1 MCAFL
6 RCCTRCLRYIC
17 IIVDPNAGMG
27 MNKWSKCV
35 CMFVFMNVWAS
46 QTSVIIGFIDV
57 ASIECPGG
65 FLFACALVREPPT
78 SLPYIMRWWVVIRA
92 LKTTTQLELA
102 VRSNSV
108 SASWGM
114 FTFISLVQ
122 WIRSG
127 RGKKRRTKSYTTAEN
142 KEQWWEKLLKVW

>member
-1 MCAFL
+1 M
-6 RCCTRCLRYIC
+6 
-17 IIVDPNAGMG
+17 
-27 MNKWSKCV
+27 
-35 CMFVFMNVWAS
+35 
-46 QTSVIIGFIDV
+46 
-57 ASIECPGG
+57 
-65 FLFACALVREPPT
+65 
-78 SLPYIMRWWVVIRA
+78 IRA

-127 RGKKRRTKSYTTAEN
+127 QDTKKKKKKTNKKMREEEKLTQDNRTKSSD
-142 KEQWWEKLLKVW
+142 EKLLKITLTDTMPNYFSHREKKMQTHSKDQQTEHEFHLNS